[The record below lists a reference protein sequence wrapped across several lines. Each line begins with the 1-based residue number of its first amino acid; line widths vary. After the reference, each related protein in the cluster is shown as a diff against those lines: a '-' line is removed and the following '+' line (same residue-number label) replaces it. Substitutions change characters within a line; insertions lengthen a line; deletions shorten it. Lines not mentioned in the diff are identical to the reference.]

1 MTASRV
7 TVDLPDRYRPVRH
20 IANGGMASVWAAED
34 TVLRREVAINVLS
47 PHLTDSDGAVRR
59 FKREAR
65 AAAGLSA
72 NPHVATIYDVG
83 EHDGRPFIVM
93 EQFSGGTV
101 ADRLREGKRP
111 SPEEAVRW
119 LRGTATALDAA
130 HERGIVHRDVKPG
143 NMLFDDQG
151 EVALADFGIARVAYD
166 PSVTSTGE
174 ILGTAAYISPEQ
186 ADGKT
191 ATAASDVYALAVVA
205 FELLTGTRP
214 FSTQNFAATARQ
226 HVEQPPPRAS
236 ERNEALTPEIDDVL
250 ERGMAKDPGAR
261 WPTAMALAD
270 ALDRAVAA
278 MDEEPEPDSTMV
290 MPGREAPAL
299 RPRPP
304 FGPPRP
310 PTRDRTDDDEPARR
324 RRPPVALLIVGL
336 ALAALLIGTI
346 GLLAGGGDDGGPQ
359 QASSSKAERD
369 ARAKQRERERQR
381 RLQGQTPATQ
391 APQPQEKPSQTQPA
405 PSDNGSGGSA
415 GGDPAAL
422 NDQGFGLM
430 NQGRYDEAIPVLQQA
445 VQACGNSVSDLTC
458 AYATFNLAKALRL
471 AGRPAEAIP
480 LLERR
485 LQNPDQRGEVEAEL
499 AAARAAA
506 GQGGDS
512 GVDQG
517 PGRGAGKPGKGPKKP
532 KKGKGGED

>member
-34 TVLRREVAINVLS
+34 TVLRREVAIKLLS

-83 EHDGRPFIVM
+83 EHEGRPFIVM

-111 SPEEAVRW
+111 TPEETVRW
-119 LRGTATALDAA
+119 LRGTAAALDAA
-130 HERGIVHRDVKPG
+130 HKRGIVHRDVKPG

-191 ATAASDVYALAVVA
+191 ATAASDVYGLAVVA

-236 ERNEALTPEIDDVL
+236 DRNEELTPEIDDVL
-250 ERGMAKDPGAR
+250 TRGMAKDPGER
-261 WPTAMALAD
+261 WPTAMALVD
-270 ALDRAVAA
+270 ALDRAVAG
-278 MDEEPEPDSTMV
+278 MDDEPEPDSTMV
-290 MPGREAPAL
+290 MPGRNAPAL
-299 RPRPP
+299 RPPPP
-304 FGPPRP
+304 FGSPPP
-310 PTRDRTDDDEPARR
+310 PTRDRTDGDEPARR
-324 RRPPVALLIVGL
+324 RRPPMALLIVGL

-346 GLLAGGGDDGGPQ
+346 GLIASGGDDGGSDK
-359 QASSSKAERD
+359 ASSTKAERD
-369 ARAKQRERERQR
+369 ARAERRAKRRERDRQR
-381 RLQGQTPATQ
+381 RLQGQTPATP
-391 APQPQEKPSQTQPA
+391 APQPTQEQPTETQPA
-405 PSDNGSGGSA
+405 PTDDTSA
-415 GGDPAAL
+415 GDPAAL
-422 NDQGFGLM
+422 NEQGFGLM
-430 NQGRYDEAIPVLQQA
+430 NQGRYDEAIPVLQRA
-445 VQACGNSVSDLTC
+445 VQACGNSVSDLNC

-485 LQNPDQRGEVEAEL
+485 LQNPDQRSEVEAEL

-517 PGRGAGKPGKGPKKP
+517 SGKPDKGPKKP